1 MKFQVQEQFFTINKK
16 GDHNPVLVGS
26 IIPQKV
32 YDTLTP
38 QKKAKCV
45 PFVTLPSGRV
55 RYTREEITQLVE
67 LYLQNDNLHFVRDTF
82 ISNNP
87 DQQHSVDSVYQTV
100 AQLRT
105 LDINFPED
113 TRWDVKNL
121 VEEVATEIAPDRFG
135 SVEDMKALALQN
147 QAEAILAELV
157 G

>member
-1 MKFQVQEQFFTINKK
+1 MKFQVQTSFFNFDSRGNSKKIN
-16 GDHNPVLVGS
+16 VGTLLT
-26 IIPQKV
+26 QKE
-32 YDTLTP
+32 YNNLTP
-38 QKKAKCV
+38 SKKNKCTQV
-45 PFVTLPSGRV
+45 VTLPSGRV

-87 DQQHSVDSVYQTV
+87 DQQHSADSVYQTV

-105 LDINFPED
+105 MDINFPDD

-135 SVEDMKALALQN
+135 TADEMKALALQN